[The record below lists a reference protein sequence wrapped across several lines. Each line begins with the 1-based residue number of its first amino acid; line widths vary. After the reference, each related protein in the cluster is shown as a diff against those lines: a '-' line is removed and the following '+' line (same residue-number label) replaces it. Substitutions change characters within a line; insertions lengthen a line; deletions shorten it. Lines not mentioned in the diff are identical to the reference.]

1 MFDKKFFDKNIE
13 PRCEYCSEGFVSA
26 DGKSVLCRKKG
37 VVDKGFHCRKF
48 SYDPL
53 KRVPEA
59 PRALVKKEHDPGEFE
74 L

>member
-1 MFDKKFFDKNIE
+1 MLYRQKVE
-13 PRCEYCSEGFVSA
+13 PCCAFCAHARPISSEAAVCLKRGIVA
-26 DGKSVLCRKKG
+26 LAGC
-37 VVDKGFHCRKF
+37 CRKF

-53 KRVPEA
+53 KRVPDA

>member
-37 VVDKGFHCRKF
+37 IVDRGFHCRKF

-53 KRVPEA
+53 LRIPRPKAPEL
-59 PRALVKKEHDPGEFE
+59 PKFDPEEFKI
-74 L
+74 